1 MKEIHIAEADI
12 TAVAKKL
19 EQIAPF
25 CRPIDP
31 DLRSPAI
38 KVIDCVLSL
47 RTSYDRVVVP
57 RLKNFRVKHPDT
69 QQVTDL
75 ANLMASYP
83 TPYKFIQQ
91 ELNYNSERKAK
102 MLQQVVKYLCQIAQ
116 KTPSIPEEENLKEWA
131 MQANP
136 QECYTLNIKYFAMA
150 GFQYLRILFGA
161 DTTKPDVHIIR
172 FVYKTLNRNVSDI
185 ESLLLLEAAS
195 KRLGLSVRA
204 VDSYIWKEGARP
216 AEMTNKTDLN
226 DELRTEY
233 DETLLKN
240 GVRGKYAE
248 QAAAGTNLVRLDPDV
263 AAAFPTEEAVN
274 EALRSILKER
284 NKEK

>member
-172 FVYKTLNRNVSDI
+172 FVYKILNRNVSDI

-226 DELRTEY
+226 DELRPEY

-240 GVRGKYAE
+240 GIRGKYAE